1 MEHVIEFDRESVSI
15 RMLTENEIRRK
26 YADETLKVLYQDGY
40 AIVNNHV
47 EIYFEGCYTPHITLT
62 LET

>member
-1 MEHVIEFDRESVSI
+1 MEYVIEFDRQSVSI

-26 YADETLKVLYQDGY
+26 YANETLKVLYQDGY
-40 AIVNNHV
+40 AIVNNNV
-47 EIYFEGCYTPHITLT
+47 EIYFEGCYTPYTIVT